1 MDASTWQLLISLV
14 SIIIIVFL
22 FLHYSRNYAKQSKV
36 STDILYI
43 SGYAVMIIVGLV
55 VIVCLN
61 SYDHKSIMDYITFGS
76 TLSSLIMSVV
86 AIIFTITQGKDGR
99 EQLGKI
105 TQATEDLKKTAE
117 QLVEF
122 KAIASVLADSMADL
136 DENVGRILNKSN
148 DIDQKI
154 ENMNTRISERNIS
167 VPEKTGNNDNR
178 DKVVSEFLE
187 CGSFTGTLSLLACCY
202 CKENNNGKMNIDT
215 LASKIGYCDSSY
227 AYAYIVAS
235 SALGVVNVNK
245 TDSVIK
251 VDYVDEKVKTIGEKF
266 VKDFILRED
275 NKDMCD
281 EFLEHYNNV
290 RKMFGLDEMTI
301 DALKK

>member
-22 FLHYSRNYAKQSKV
+22 FLRYSRNYAKQSKV

-55 VIVCLN
+55 VTVCLN
-61 SYDHKSIMDYITFGS
+61 SYDCKSIMDYITFGS

-117 QLVEF
+117 ELIEF
-122 KAIASVLADSMADL
+122 KAIASVLSDSIADL
-136 DENVGRILNKSN
+136 DENVNLILNKSCS
-148 DIDQKI
+148 IDNKI
-154 ENMNTRISERNIS
+154 DKMSVQTSERNIS
-167 VPEKTGNNDNR
+167 VPGNKVNSDSR
-178 DKVVSEFLE
+178 DKVVKEFLE

-202 CKENNNGKMNIDT
+202 CKENDNSKMNIDA
-215 LASKIGYCDSSY
+215 LASKIGYCDSPY
-227 AYAYIVAS
+227 VYGYIVAS

-251 VDYVDEKVKTIGEKF
+251 VDYVDENIKTIGEKF

-275 NKDMCD
+275 NNDMCD

>member
-22 FLHYSRNYAKQSKV
+22 FLRYSRNYAKQSKV

-55 VIVCLN
+55 VTVCLN
-61 SYDHKSIMDYITFGS
+61 SYDCKSIMDYITFGS

-136 DENVGRILNKSN
+136 DENVGKILNKSD

-251 VDYVDEKVKTIGEKF
+251 VDYVDEKVKNIGEKF

-275 NKDMCD
+275 NNNMCD